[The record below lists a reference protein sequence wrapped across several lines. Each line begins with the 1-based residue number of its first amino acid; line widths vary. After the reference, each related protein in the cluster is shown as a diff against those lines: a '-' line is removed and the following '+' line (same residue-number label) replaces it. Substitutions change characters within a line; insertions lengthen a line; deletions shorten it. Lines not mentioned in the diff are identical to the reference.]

1 MNDHTRGAGTPDI
14 SRERSRLDSRRFT
27 GVITMDDQIK
37 REIVSFGQRL
47 RHFRE
52 RSGLTQQELA
62 DRSGLSG
69 AAIRDLEQGRS
80 RQPRPRSVRALSVA
94 LDLSGREAAAL
105 RGSAQAVPATAA
117 RPGEDDPAMSMRIK
131 LFGPLSLYEDSRA
144 VPLAAGRH
152 RLVLA
157 RLALTPNAAV
167 SRDELIDL
175 LWGQDVPGTAVNLVQ
190 TYVSRLRRVLPGD
203 TPGRSHQALALVP
216 GGYRL
221 TVATEQLD
229 LLVGQSLLS
238 RARALDDGP
247 AAFALLDDAVWQW
260 RGVPLADVP
269 EMHGDPLLTAIE
281 EERIAAT
288 IRHARLAGLLARCDR
303 ALPVVRDVAGQHPL
317 HEPLQA
323 QLITT
328 LAGVGQQAAALRAY
342 EDVRRRLADDL
353 GIDPGQDLAEAYRAV
368 LGRPGPCETVDVRSP
383 TTRAVPLQTPAP
395 PADFTGR
402 VDHLRRLR
410 HLLGRDPRRPV
421 PEPVTTCVISG
432 AAGVGK
438 TALTLRAAQL
448 LRQSFPGGQLY
459 VDLQGFGRLPVP
471 PLDALAGFLRALGLN
486 GRRIPRDE
494 AECAALFR
502 SVLADRRMLI
512 VLDNA
517 HSAAQV
523 RPLLPGTGG
532 NAVLVTSRRRLADL
546 AGATTVDLSVPS
558 AGEALDMLAASV
570 GPARVAAEHEAA
582 VGVVRACGRLPIAL
596 RVAGS
601 RLASLPAWTVRAA
614 MERLADQRHRL
625 DLLRI
630 GDVGVEASFDLS
642 YAELSV
648 TTARTFRLSALLPG
662 SGFGVAAAARMLDED
677 EARVEEAL
685 HELVDGNLV
694 QVGAEGRFR
703 YHDLLRLYAE
713 RRAGREDAE
722 RDRSAGLGRLLDW
735 YTEGVVAALRV
746 MRPDLAW
753 APADLV
759 VTAAFTDEAA
769 AIGWMDTELAGMTQ
783 AIRAVAEGGLTER
796 ARQLDDGLAG
806 YLSARRRTGARRVGN
821 GSSVW

>member
-1 MNDHTRGAGTPDI
+1 
-14 SRERSRLDSRRFT
+14 
-27 GVITMDDQIK
+27 MDDQIN
-37 REIVSFGQRL
+37 REIVSFGLRL

-94 LDLSGREAAAL
+94 LGLSGSEAATLRDSAL
-105 RGSAQAVPATAA
+105 AVRATAA
-117 RPGEDDPAMSMRIK
+117 PPAEDDRTTSMRVK

-190 TYVSRLRRVLPGD
+190 TYVSRLRRVLPGENS
-203 TPGRSHQALALVP
+203 PGRPHQALALVP

-229 LLVGQSLLS
+229 LLVGQRLLS
-238 RARALDDGP
+238 RATALDDGP
-247 AAFALLDDAVWQW
+247 AAFGLLDDALWQW
-260 RGVPLADVP
+260 RGVLLADVP
-269 EMHGDPLLTAIE
+269 ELHGDPLLIAIE

-288 IRHARLAGLLARCDR
+288 IRHARLAGSLARCDR
-303 ALPVVRDVAGQHPL
+303 ALPVLRDVASQHPL
-317 HEPLQA
+317 HEPLHA

-328 LAGVGQQAAALRAY
+328 LAEVGQQAAALQAY
-342 EDVRRRLADDL
+342 EEIRRRLADDL
-353 GIDPGQDLAEAYRAV
+353 GIDPGRDVAEAYRSV
-368 LGRPGPCETVDVRSP
+368 LGRAGPCETVDVRSP

-410 HLLGRDPRRPV
+410 HLLGRDPRSPV
-421 PEPVTTCVISG
+421 PEPVTTCVVSG

-471 PLDALAGFLRALGLN
+471 PLDALAGFLRALGMN

-546 AGATTVDLSVPS
+546 AGATTVDLAVPS

-662 SGFGVAAAARMLDED
+662 SGFGVAAAARMVDED

-783 AIRAVAEGGLTER
+783 AIRAVADGGLTER

-821 GSSVW
+821 GRSVW